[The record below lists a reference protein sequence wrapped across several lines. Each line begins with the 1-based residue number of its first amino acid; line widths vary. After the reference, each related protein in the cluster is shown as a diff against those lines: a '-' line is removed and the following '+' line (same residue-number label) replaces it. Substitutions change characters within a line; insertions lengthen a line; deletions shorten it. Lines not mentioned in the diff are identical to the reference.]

1 MSFLALFFQFMKFGA
16 LCFGGGFMVIPLLNQ
31 AFVIERPF
39 FTPTEFGNLLS
50 LSQMLPGAV
59 SINSAAYIGFST
71 NGVLGAIFASLG
83 LITPS
88 IILAIPILT
97 LFRKYKETW
106 GVRGFLKGARLA
118 AFVMILYAIGLFL
131 NMSVISH
138 DDSTNSLLK
147 NIEIRPIEALICLT
161 AFLLFY
167 KRSLSMIKILI
178 LAGLIGGGI
187 YFFKSEFSNSL
198 QVPVTFHSTP
208 FDPDLCVNGKSGAWT
223 GACACYDFKYGGRY
237 CDLNAKKSCNS
248 KNICETSDWCSFND
262 NEETGMCFPKTAYP
276 AVRTKNGVFILS
288 DSIMN
293 ARNAD
298 SFCTSLGKNWRTA
311 TRKDFECNNIG
322 PACLNT
328 PMLTTLKKQ
337 YGSRGFFWLDPVSN
351 SQNNYYADIN
361 DGTVYI
367 TRARNKTTIQALCIF
382 QEEK

>member
-1 MSFLALFFQFMKFGA
+1 MSFLALFFHFMKFGA

-31 AFVIERPF
+31 AFVIEHAF

-71 NGVLGAIFASLG
+71 NGLLGAVFASLG

-106 GVRGFLKGARLA
+106 CVRGFLKGARLA
-118 AFVMILYAIGLFL
+118 AFVMILYAIGLFF

-138 DDSTNSLLK
+138 SESTTLFLK
-147 NIEIRPIEALICLT
+147 NTEINPIEAFICLT

-187 YFFKSEFSNSL
+187 YFLKSEFSNSL
-198 QVPVTFHSTP
+198 HTPIMFHSDS
-208 FDPDLCVNGKSGAWT
+208 FDPDLCVNGKSGAWS
-223 GACACYDFKYGGRY
+223 GACACYDLKYSGRY
-237 CDLNAKKSCNS
+237 CNLIAKKSCDLENR
-248 KNICETSDWCSFND
+248 CEASDWCSFND
-262 NEETGMCFPKTAYP
+262 TEETGICFPKTAYP
-276 AVRTKNGVFILS
+276 VVHTKNGIFILS

-293 ARNAD
+293 ARSAD

-311 TRKDFECNNIG
+311 TRKDFDCSHVG
-322 PACLNT
+322 PACVNT
-328 PMLTTLKKQ
+328 SILTALKKQ
-337 YGSRGFFWLDPVSN
+337 YGSRGFFWLDPVLN

-367 TRARNKTTIQALCIF
+367 TRSHNKTTLQALCIF
-382 QEEK
+382 QEKK